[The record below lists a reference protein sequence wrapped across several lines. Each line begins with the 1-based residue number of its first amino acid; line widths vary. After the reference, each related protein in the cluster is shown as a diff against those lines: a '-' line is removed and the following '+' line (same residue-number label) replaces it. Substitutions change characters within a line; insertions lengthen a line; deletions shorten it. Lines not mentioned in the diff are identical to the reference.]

1 MVLDNGHYEA
11 LYEEMMDLNEENI
24 DGIFFVNTITEL
36 KEQAVNYLKDEYFD
50 KVTLDIYKEEGTDIS
65 SLLDIKWKGKGLYV
79 FVGLH
84 WTAGYHL
91 YHITE
96 VFELETEV
104 DPLIFLG
111 DKEAAEKE
119 KKKWL
124 EHDKY
129 IYIVW
134 NYNSNIEKV
143 YYSNEPEDYD
153 DILKSVILS
162 NKESYIDYDNTDC

>member
-1 MVLDNGHYEA
+1 M
-11 LYEEMMDLNEENI
+11 
-24 DGIFFVNTITEL
+24 
-36 KEQAVNYLKDEYFD
+36 
-50 KVTLDIYKEEGTDIS
+50 TLDIYKEEGTDIS

-119 KKKWL
+119 KRNGL
-124 EHDKY
+124 NMTS
-129 IYIVW
+129 IF
-134 NYNSNIEKV
+134 
-143 YYSNEPEDYD
+143 
-153 DILKSVILS
+153 ILFGITIL
-162 NKESYIDYDNTDC
+162 I